1 MKGDRSQLERQ
12 KSTPSLL
19 VGGQRPRSKQ
29 PNWNIQAALGSV
41 RVANGDLWIVTS
53 GGKDTS
59 PNGIWALNGARG
71 LATDTPVMPH
81 W

>member
-1 MKGDRSQLERQ
+1 M
-12 KSTPSLL
+12 
-19 VGGQRPRSKQ
+19 
-29 PNWNIQAALGSV
+29 QAALGSV

-53 GGKDTS
+53 GGKAS
-59 PNGIWALNGARG
+59 NPNGILALNGAGG